1 MKEFLT
7 GTTAAVLVIVA
18 IALALNECS
27 ARNHQFRLACIQ
39 GGGSFVGWGDGSAC
53 IGRDGKAV
61 RQ

>member
-1 MKEFLT
+1 MKELLT
-7 GTTAAVLVIVA
+7 GSTAAVLIVMA

-27 ARNHQFRLACIQ
+27 ARNHQFRLACIS
-39 GGGSFVGWGDGSAC
+39 GGGSFVGLDGGSVC